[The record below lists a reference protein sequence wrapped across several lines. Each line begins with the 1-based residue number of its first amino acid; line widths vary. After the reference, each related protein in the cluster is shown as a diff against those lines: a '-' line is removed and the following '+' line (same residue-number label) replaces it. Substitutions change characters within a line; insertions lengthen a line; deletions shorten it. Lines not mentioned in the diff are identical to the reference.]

1 MERLGTSTS
10 YMNLLTP
17 LGLTDGACEHP
28 PTKDLSIYRTP
39 WKQTCMHPHVPLRCA
54 RVDASSLSLARAY
67 RPSHKNLDCASE
79 HIYTLETLEQ
89 TAITV
94 QSKNAFAFDSIEL

>member
-10 YMNLLTP
+10 YMDLLTP

-28 PTKDLSIYRTP
+28 PTKDLSIHRTP

-54 RVDASSLSLARAY
+54 RVGASTLSLARGY
-67 RPSHKNLDCASE
+67 RPSHRNLDCASK

-89 TAITV
+89 TAISV

>member
-10 YMNLLTP
+10 YMDLLTP

-39 WKQTCMHPHVPLRCA
+39 WKQTCGGSS
-54 RVDASSLSLARAY
+54 VDASSLSLSLARAY
-67 RPSHKNLDCASE
+67 RPSHTNLDCASE

-89 TAITV
+89 TAILV
-94 QSKNAFAFDSIEL
+94 QSKIAFAFDSVEL